1 MLALLSLPATGFAP
15 PPSSLDWR
23 TKGVID
29 PPRNQGALG
38 SSSAAAA
45 FSTLTALHKIT
56 TGSLA
61 TLSWSEMNECCATAD
76 DFGPEGIYEC
86 VNSTTHGLCSEAAY
100 PSGGGGTCHAGECEA
115 ILKIRGYDVVARN
128 NQSALQAATAARP
141 VAAGVAAASPAFM
154 YYTGGII
161 DKGCDGAIDHYVLV
175 VGYGTDTSGTDF
187 WIVQNSWGA
196 DWGENG
202 YARIKRGPGN
212 VCGLATHAVAPKM

>member
-76 DFGPEGIYEC
+76 DFGPESIYEC

-154 YYTGGII
+154 YYTG
-161 DKGCDGAIDHYVLV
+161 AVSY
-175 VGYGTDTSGTDF
+175 
-187 WIVQNSWGA
+187 
-196 DWGENG
+196 
-202 YARIKRGPGN
+202 
-212 VCGLATHAVAPKM
+212 THLTLPTICSV